1 MDRITKVLLGGVA
14 IAALVVGIGYA
25 ASIRAYSHVSDLVAQ
40 CETENAR
47 TTTSK
52 AKFGWQDAPLICD
65 PEILRTTSRNSPSV
79 GIQAQ
84 IINNQRK
91 GERWLEQATVIA
103 IGVLVFSAIPYA
115 WYFLLRRVRELHDAI
130 VGK

>member
-1 MDRITKVLLGGVA
+1 MDRITKILFGGVA

-25 ASIRAYSHVSDLVAQ
+25 ASVRAYSHVSDLVAQ

-47 TTTSK
+47 TTTPN
-52 AKFGWQDAPLICD
+52 AKVGWQPYICN

-79 GIQAQ
+79 GIEAQ
-84 IINNQRK
+84 IIDTQRK

-103 IGVLVFSAIPYA
+103 IGVLVFSGIPYA
-115 WYFLLRRVRELHDAI
+115 WYFFLRRVRELHDAI